1 MGIDLPVNEKDDGTE
16 MAFDIWLKSDE
27 AMAGLSKSIGARYVH
42 VIQPNQ
48 YFSKKKFSPEEA
60 KIALSLPPNDPVRI
74 GAERGYAM
82 FEKRADMIAKHGI
95 VSGVAMFDDQRDAMY
110 VDNCCHYS
118 KAGETILAN
127 FVADQVVQALAKAK
141 GD

>member
-1 MGIDLPVNEKDDGTE
+1 

-27 AMAGLSKSIGARYVH
+27 AMAALSKSAGARYVH

-48 YFSKKKFSPEEA
+48 YFTKKKFSPDEA
-60 KIALSLPPNDPVRI
+60 RIALSAPPNDPVRV

-82 FEKRADMIAKHGI
+82 FEKQADVIAKRRI
-95 VSGVAMFDDQRDAMY
+95 VSGVAMFDDQSDVMY

-118 KAGETILAN
+118 KAGENILAN
-127 FVADQVVQALAKAK
+127 FVADHVVRALAKASSN
-141 GD
+141 